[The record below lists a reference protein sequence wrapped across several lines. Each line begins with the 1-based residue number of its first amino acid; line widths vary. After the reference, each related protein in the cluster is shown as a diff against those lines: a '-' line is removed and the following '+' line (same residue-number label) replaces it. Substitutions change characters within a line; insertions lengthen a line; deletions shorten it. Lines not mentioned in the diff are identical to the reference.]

1 MHKPP
6 VRGINVRARFAQ
18 RCARMSERNP
28 LDFALREDEEA
39 LKKGR
44 DFSSSF
50 LSLASLPSAGGV
62 MRTQTI
68 TGEGGAK

>member
-1 MHKPP
+1 
-6 VRGINVRARFAQ
+6 
-18 RCARMSERNP
+18 MSERNP

>member
-1 MHKPP
+1 
-6 VRGINVRARFAQ
+6 
-18 RCARMSERNP
+18 MSERNP

-50 LSLASLPSAGGV
+50 LSLASLPSSRAAAGGV